1 MRYFIIL
8 LWLLLSSNNVFAA
21 TQDQFEFGS
30 VAGPCIDDTCSISLK
45 NKYQDPLVFLMPS
58 FSYQVA
64 PDDLD
69 DLDDLQDD
77 IDKIKKEINRR
88 CWGQNSRYCLRLKNE
103 LDKKEHELKNML
115 WNDAPSTLRVV
126 SVKDGIVKFRQYFAP
141 YTPEHNDKGL
151 ELKSFGECE
160 GEDWCIEKKPMI
172 NISYFVIENGA
183 DINLGNKG
191 RIIAGSKTTDKYTK
205 FGSGSFEKNNEF
217 IPTDNIIGI
226 NQLANYGVIVES
238 QAVDNIDEQL
248 PPNGIFE
255 RQKLSRNLI
264 VNYTNSWYTPAV
276 VTSRNGFY
284 LSLDRGETVINNDY
298 YNNNDYKQ
306 KVGYLLVKGAGQYRG
321 ILFSLGSGSTPNTL
335 GNPRLY
341 KGFSNVTLPSQQQ
354 CEHLVSVHNSSQ
366 FSRLPLIIASKN
378 SRNGSDGGIF
388 RLCKLQQESRNSDD
402 IEVSFITDE
411 DLNEP
416 RRGKTNESCRGQSCI
431 ERRHDTEKFGFMAF
445 QQVVDAK
452 TCELFPGPAQTWDKY
467 NGNILIDGKSEIE
480 NTHLLDGKRYLGFP
494 YNSIKGTNV
503 FEGCDGKQCRS
514 LPDLMPNKQKIS
526 DIPESDFNII
536 IRKDTIW
543 RDGGTYNNVRFEG
556 GETLTLYSGIYY
568 FNSLLIG
575 NNAKIYIPKGQNVR
589 IYTHYFNM
597 ADNSEFESEDMT
609 ANGDLSGVVF
619 VKNGGQQP
627 SDMLNFVDFNK
638 AEFKGYLYAEK
649 MVHLSNGSE
658 IEGAV
663 TAQAVNLHNKSE
675 IEGKLDG
682 CFSPTPNY
690 SLTITPKIKTNTL
703 CDDQPITF
711 NVQASDGS
719 SSNYTGKIHVT
730 ISSRFGGQWAENANF
745 TNAIKFS
752 GNTSFDLDVANNQ
765 ALFWLRA
772 NDAEKITV
780 SGSIDKM
787 EGAAPVGEYSF
798 IPGGFKIT
806 PQSANIIAGKP
817 FSATISAVAC
827 PADNLAKVIT
837 NYNGFKPLK
846 FSTQYD
852 QPATPAYEENKD
864 GSLDRNRPIKVEI
877 MNHQGATDLANI
889 QFTNGKSEKLTL
901 RYREAGVLKWQVT
914 DPTCTPDSCPFIENN
929 QSKQVKKLRQA
940 LSQGLVGSMSIN
952 ARPWT
957 FAICPLTFNGK
968 NQYRLANG
976 NISSG
981 EGYAS
986 AGKPFDVLLKP
997 LVWQSSKSSRTDIIN
1012 VSNQNYCGYSVT
1024 NNFLATGAPSING
1037 KLSIHYQLDTPK
1049 GGNKGNF
1056 KSGQMTVRSDL
1067 KGLLITGNTWDEV
1080 GSIWYQV
1087 GLDDY
1092 LGMNIDKSQRHI
1104 GRFYPAYFA
1113 LTNPEVT
1120 FANSSFTYLQQP
1132 FKAGFKL
1139 GAYNRSGDLV
1149 HNYLSFADD
1158 LKATFKVNSGNYVES
1173 GYTPLDS
1180 RLKRCG
1186 DISDPECLSRIDIAQ
1201 KLSWP
1206 NFTKSALS
1214 QIDWPLAPYVVM
1226 RDQVRNHP
1234 ITTEPDGPFFDWQLR
1249 IEQTTKPDG
1258 VTWQLGVK
1266 SNSQGVLVGS
1276 NDLRYGRMVLQDAA
1290 GDIRGPVAIPLRVE
1304 YWNGAAFETNA
1315 DDSSSHFDGR
1325 NYCRQILY
1333 PQPDKGNSPSTSGL
1347 GNVDQGVA
1355 NNEKLVAY
1363 PDVSALEPFKQ
1374 QVRFWQRLSNSTEP
1388 KGNGISCRGT
1398 YTYQPWLSYNWRKQ
1412 GDEDPSAI
1420 VTFGV
1425 YQGNKRI
1432 IYRAEA
1438 GVASSNYQ

>member
-1 MRYFIIL
+1 MRIYLLIFAIL
-8 LWLLLSSNNVFAA
+8 SCLFLRTAMASTS
-21 TQDQFEFGS
+21 QQFEFGTIS
-30 VAGPCIDDTCSISLK
+30 GPCVDHSCVINFK
-45 NKYQDPLVFLMPS
+45 NSYDDPLIFLMPS
-58 FSYQVA
+58 FA
-64 PDDLD
+64 D
-69 DLDDLQDD
+69 
-77 IDKIKKEINRR
+77 
-88 CWGQNSRYCLRLKNE
+88 G
-103 LDKKEHELKNML
+103 H
-115 WNDAPSTLRVV
+115 WNDAPSTLRVISASGGV
-126 SVKDGIVKFRQYFAP
+126 GGKARIRQYFAP
-141 YTPEHNDKGL
+141 YNHN
-151 ELKSFGECE
+151 ELTLLDPGQCN
-160 GEDWCIEKKPMI
+160 GANWCLTKQPMT

-183 DINLGNKG
+183 DINLGSKG
-191 RIIAGSKTTDKYTK
+191 RIIAKSILTNKYLRYKQTA
-205 FGSGSFEKNNEF
+205 SKNNSEE
-217 IPTDNIIGI
+217 INTKDLIGK
-226 NQLANYGVIVES
+226 NQLENFGVIVES
-238 QAVDNIDEQL
+238 QAVNNIPEQL

-255 RQKLSRNLI
+255 NQYVIDKILDYPFYI
-264 VNYTNSWYTPAV
+264 KENYTNRWYTPAV
-276 VTSRNGFY
+276 IKNSNSFY
-284 LSLDRGETVINNDY
+284 LALDRGETVINGDY
-298 YNNNDYKQ
+298 YNNYNYYQ
-306 KVGYLLVKGAGQYRG
+306 KVGYLLVTGAGQYKG
-321 ILFSLGSGSTPNTL
+321 LLFSLGHGSTPNTL
-335 GNPRLY
+335 GQNKDY
-341 KGFSNVTLPSQQQ
+341 KGFKNVTLPSERQ
-354 CEHLVSVHNSSQ
+354 CGEVTEVPHSSQ
-366 FSRLPLIIASKN
+366 FKGLPFILASKN

-388 RLCKLQQESRNSDD
+388 RLCRLKQESRNSDD
-402 IEVSFITDE
+402 IEVSFVTDE

-416 RRGKTNESCRGQSCI
+416 RRGKTNESCGGQDCI
-431 ERRHDTEKFGFMAF
+431 ERRHANESFGFMAF
-445 QQVVDAK
+445 QQAVDSE
-452 TCELFPGPAQTWDKY
+452 TCELFPGPAQSWDKY
-467 NGNILIDGKSEIE
+467 DSELEGNHNVSIIGAPVINGSYHLGFTEIDNESGGNNQFCNGKECFPAQGYTHLYAKKAILDTWPGVDDGYFSLSSISSSKKEYWFQTLSLEGNKVAKFPNGTIIHTRDLSVGSNSWLSSQSENPDDLIIYVHGESGPWKRDFIDMTKGAQVHALIYSERDLKMSYGNGNNETTRLVGSITAPDIEMVGKKDGNYNLKSEI
-480 NTHLLDGKRYLGFP
+480 
-494 YNSIKGTNV
+494 
-503 FEGCDGKQCRS
+503 
-514 LPDLMPNKQKIS
+514 
-526 DIPESDFNII
+526 
-536 IRKDTIW
+536 
-543 RDGGTYNNVRFEG
+543 
-556 GETLTLYSGIYY
+556 
-568 FNSLLIG
+568 IG
-575 NNAKIYIPKGQNVR
+575 QSAC
-589 IYTHYFNM
+589 
-597 ADNSEFESEDMT
+597 FESE
-609 ANGDLSGVVF
+609 
-619 VKNGGQQP
+619 
-627 SDMLNFVDFNK
+627 
-638 AEFKGYLYAEK
+638 
-649 MVHLSNGSE
+649 
-658 IEGAV
+658 
-663 TAQAVNLHNKSE
+663 
-675 IEGKLDG
+675 
-682 CFSPTPNY
+682 PNY
-690 SLTITPKIKTNTL
+690 NLIITPKIKTNTL
-703 CDDQPITF
+703 CDDQPIAF

-719 SSNYTGKIHVT
+719 SSNYTGKIRVT

-772 NDAEKITV
+772 NDAEKIMV
-780 SGSIDKM
+780 SGSIDRM

-817 FSATISAVAC
+817 FSATITAVTC

-846 FSTQYD
+846 FSTQYN

-889 QFTNGKSEKLTL
+889 QFTNGKSEELTL
-901 RYREAGVLKWQVT
+901 RYREAGALKWQVT

-929 QSKQVKKLRQA
+929 QSKQAKKLRQA

-997 LVWQSSKSSRTDIIN
+997 LVWQSNKSSRTDIIN

-1049 GGNKGNF
+1049 DGNKGNF

-1120 FANSSFTYLQQP
+1120 YANSSFTYLQQP

-1186 DISDPECLSRIDIAQ
+1186 NISDPECLSKIDIAQ

-1276 NDLRYGRMVLQDAA
+1276 NDLRYGRIVLQDAA

-1304 YWNGAAFETNA
+1304 YWNGAAFETNT
-1315 DDSSSHFDGR
+1315 DDSSSHFDGQ

-1333 PQPDKGNSPSTSGL
+1333 PQPDKKNIPSTSGI

-1355 NNEKLVAY
+1355 SNEKLVAY
-1363 PDVSALEPFKQ
+1363 PDVPALEPFKQ
-1374 QVRFWQRLSNSTEP
+1374 QVRFWQRLSNSTKP
-1388 KGNGISCRGT
+1388 TDATISCFGST
-1398 YTYQPWLSYNWRKQ
+1398 SLQPWLSYNWRKQ
-1412 GDEDPSAI
+1412 GDEDPSAV

>member
-1 MRYFIIL
+1 MRINTLFFICFIFIFSGVIYAETGTPNFYFDQVSIGDNSCLVSDNGCTINIEKPIRDINGTVTGYSPVDFNTRPLIFVMPTIDYGTNKYIGRDAPATLRITDIHQNNRGGYEFKVRQDIAKYNDEFLNLDANNSLYYWYYWDRYQQVIKDNIL
-8 LWLLLSSNNVFAA
+8 DEDNIGNKKSKYLEREHIEYENELWEEIPFSLYVKPMPLITYFAIEPGTIKLAGKGKITAGEVILDKYIDSKVKLYKGNTLNKNVLNKLEREKYVKTVSNYGFSSN
-21 TQDQFEFGS
+21 
-30 VAGPCIDDTCSISLK
+30 
-45 NKYQDPLVFLMPS
+45 M
-58 FSYQVA
+58 
-64 PDDLD
+64 
-69 DLDDLQDD
+69 
-77 IDKIKKEINRR
+77 
-88 CWGQNSRYCLRLKNE
+88 
-103 LDKKEHELKNML
+103 
-115 WNDAPSTLRVV
+115 
-126 SVKDGIVKFRQYFAP
+126 
-141 YTPEHNDKGL
+141 
-151 ELKSFGECE
+151 
-160 GEDWCIEKKPMI
+160 
-172 NISYFVIENGA
+172 
-183 DINLGNKG
+183 
-191 RIIAGSKTTDKYTK
+191 
-205 FGSGSFEKNNEF
+205 
-217 IPTDNIIGI
+217 
-226 NQLANYGVIVES
+226 GVIV
-238 QAVDNIDEQL
+238 NEQ
-248 PPNGIFE
+248 PN
-255 RQKLSRNLI
+255 N
-264 VNYTNSWYTPAV
+264 NNSWITPYAINYADNTYIGLDGSEV
-276 VTSRNGFY
+276 NSSNYVEEPITVAY
-284 LSLDRGETVINNDY
+284 LQVEGRGVFKGLNFILGRDET
-298 YNNNDYKQ
+298 K
-306 KVGYLLVKGAGQYRG
+306 
-321 ILFSLGSGSTPNTL
+321 NTL
-335 GNPRLY
+335 QKDLVFPDTITKPVEEECNAY
-341 KGFSNVTLPSQQQ
+341 MDISNTDFDFSDV
-354 CEHLVSVHNSSQ
+354 VKK
-366 FSRLPLIIASKN
+366 PLMFLASKN
-378 SRNGSDGGIF
+378 SRKGSNGGWL
-388 RLCKLQQESRNSDD
+388 RLCNKKNRDQSLQ
-402 IEVSFITDE
+402 VSFVNDE
-411 DLNEP
+411 DLNE
-416 RRGKTNESCRGQSCI
+416 RNVRSI
-431 ERRHDTEKFGFMAF
+431 ERKHHEESVGFMAF
-445 QQVVDAK
+445 QRQVSET
-452 TCELFPGPAQTWDKY
+452 TCSMFPGPVQTWKGN
-467 NGNILIDGKSEIE
+467 NGVLGIDPKIIIKGVPLINGE
-480 NTHLLDGKRYLGFP
+480 RRVGFNNVI
-494 YNSIKGTNV
+494 YNSNPTYKA
-503 FEGCDGKQCRS
+503 CDGYICKDDGQFANKIDLGDFPVNDDGNLENQGDVNKLHNKKVYFFNVIDLRNKKITFPKGSVVHAKNLSMISSSIRS
-514 LPDLMPNKQKIS
+514 ETNNPDDLIIYIHNKPVFNNIYHSYS
-526 DIPESDFNII
+526 DINNGSVITGLIYSE
-536 IRKDTIW
+536 
-543 RDGGTYNNVRFEG
+543 RDVDI
-556 GETLTLYSGIYY
+556 S
-568 FNSLLIG
+568 
-575 NNAKIYIPKGQNVR
+575 
-589 IYTHYFNM
+589 
-597 ADNSEFESEDMT
+597 
-609 ANGDLSGVVF
+609 NGDLSKCDNYETCPEVSRINGAITAKSIHAHGNYQMIGVEI
-619 VKNGGQQP
+619 NGK
-627 SDMLNFVDFNK
+627 SSCF
-638 AEFKGYLYAEK
+638 E
-649 MVHLSNGSE
+649 SE
-658 IEGAV
+658 
-663 TAQAVNLHNKSE
+663 
-675 IEGKLDG
+675 
-682 CFSPTPNY
+682 PNY

-719 SSNYTGKIHVT
+719 SSNYTGQIHVT
-730 ISSRFGGQWAENANF
+730 ISSRFGGQWANNAS
-745 TNAIKFS
+745 FS
-752 GNTSFDLDVANNQ
+752 DAKTFDNTASFQLNVKNNQ
-765 ALFWLRA
+765 AKFWLRA

-787 EGAAPVGEYSF
+787 EGAAPIGEYSF

-806 PQSANIIAGKP
+806 QQSANIIAGKP
-817 FSATISAVAC
+817 FSATITAVAC
-827 PADNLAKVIT
+827 PADNLPKVIT

-846 FSTQYD
+846 FSTQYN

-889 QFTNGKSEKLTL
+889 QFTNGKSEELTL
-901 RYREAGVLKWQVT
+901 RYREAGALKWQVT

-929 QSKQVKKLRQA
+929 QSKQAKKLRQA
-940 LSQGLVGSMSIN
+940 LSQGIVGSMSIN

-1049 GGNKGNF
+1049 DGNKGNF
-1056 KSGQMTVRSDL
+1056 KSGQMAVRSDL

-1113 LTNPEVT
+1113 LTNPQVT
-1120 FANSSFTYLQQP
+1120 YANTNENSSFTYLQQP
-1132 FKAGFKL
+1132 FKVGFKL
-1139 GAYNRSGDLV
+1139 GAYNRSGDKEGYLV

-1186 DISDPECLSRIDIAQ
+1186 NISDPECLSRIDIAQ

-1315 DDSSSHFDGR
+1315 DDSGSHFDGR

-1355 NNEKLVAY
+1355 SNEKLVAY
-1363 PDVSALEPFKQ
+1363 PDVPVLEPFKQ

-1398 YTYQPWLSYNWRKQ
+1398 YTYQPWLSYNWRKK

>member
-1 MRYFIIL
+1 MRIYLLIFAIL
-8 LWLLLSSNNVFAA
+8 SCLFLRTAMASTS
-21 TQDQFEFGS
+21 QQFEFGTIS
-30 VAGPCIDDTCSISLK
+30 GPCVDHSCVINFK
-45 NKYQDPLVFLMPS
+45 NNYDDPLIFLMPS
-58 FSYQVA
+58 FA
-64 PDDLD
+64 D
-69 DLDDLQDD
+69 
-77 IDKIKKEINRR
+77 
-88 CWGQNSRYCLRLKNE
+88 G
-103 LDKKEHELKNML
+103 H
-115 WNDAPSTLRVV
+115 WNDAPSTLRVISANGGV
-126 SVKDGIVKFRQYFAP
+126 GGKARIRQYFAP
-141 YTPEHNDKGL
+141 YNHN
-151 ELKSFGECE
+151 ELTLLDPGQCN
-160 GEDWCIEKKPMI
+160 GANWCLTKQPMT

-183 DINLGNKG
+183 DINLGSKG
-191 RIIAGSKTTDKYTK
+191 RIIAKSILTNKYLRYKQTA
-205 FGSGSFEKNNEF
+205 SKNNSEE
-217 IPTDNIIGI
+217 INTKDLIGK
-226 NQLANYGVIVES
+226 NQLENFGVIVES
-238 QAVDNIDEQL
+238 QAVNNISEQL

-255 RQKLSRNLI
+255 NQYVIDNILGYPFHIKE
-264 VNYTNSWYTPAV
+264 NYTNRWYTPAV
-276 VTSRNGFY
+276 IKNSNSFY
-284 LSLDRGETVINNDY
+284 LALDRGETVINGDY
-298 YNNNDYKQ
+298 YNNYNYYQ
-306 KVGYLLVKGAGQYRG
+306 KVGYLLVTGSGQYKG
-321 ILFSLGSGSTPNTL
+321 LLFSLGHGSTPNTL
-335 GNPRLY
+335 GQNKDY
-341 KGFSNVTLPSQQQ
+341 KGFKNVTLPSERQ
-354 CEHLVSVHNSSQ
+354 CGEVTEVPHSSQ
-366 FSRLPLIIASKN
+366 FKGLPFILASKN

-388 RLCKLQQESRNSDD
+388 RLCRLKQESRNSDD
-402 IEVSFITDE
+402 IEVSFVTDE

-416 RRGKTNESCRGQSCI
+416 RRGKTNESCGGQDCI
-431 ERRHDTEKFGFMAF
+431 ERRHANESFGFMAF
-445 QQVVDAK
+445 QQAVDSE
-452 TCELFPGPAQTWDKY
+452 TCELFPGPVQTWESNKKGIFSINNHTVVTGTPLVNSQRRVGFQHVFY
-467 NGNILIDGKSEIE
+467 YGVNQYKFVTCSGSRCFSNGTFSRKLKLDDWPQNDDGAFDPSKINSAKKEYWFSSLYLHQGQHVVFPNGTVIHTKALDMAGGNLGGSILRSASGKADDLIIYVH
-480 NTHLLDGKRYLGFP
+480 NNPNYIAT
-494 YNSIKGTNV
+494 ITN
-503 FEGCDGKQCRS
+503 GSQ
-514 LPDLMPNKQKIS
+514 
-526 DIPESDFNII
+526 
-536 IRKDTIW
+536 
-543 RDGGTYNNVRFEG
+543 
-556 GETLTLYSGIYY
+556 LTALLYSEQKVSISSSY
-568 FNSLLIG
+568 
-575 NNAKIYIPKGQNVR
+575 
-589 IYTHYFNM
+589 
-597 ADNSEFESEDMT
+597 
-609 ANGDLSGVVF
+609 
-619 VKNGGQQP
+619 
-627 SDMLNFVDFNK
+627 
-638 AEFKGYLYAEK
+638 
-649 MVHLSNGSE
+649 GSE
-658 IEGAV
+658 LTGITGAV
-663 TAQAVNLHNKSE
+663 TALDIDLIGQDSLSPKSY
-675 IEGKLDG
+675 IHGQSS
-682 CFSPTPNY
+682 CFESEPNY

-703 CDDQPITF
+703 CDDQPIAF

-719 SSNYTGKIHVT
+719 SSNYIGKIRVT

-772 NDAEKITV
+772 NDAEKIMV
-780 SGSIDKM
+780 SGSIDRM
-787 EGAAPVGEYSF
+787 EGTAPIGEYSF

-817 FSATISAVAC
+817 FSATITAVAC

-837 NYNGFKPLK
+837 NYNGFKSLK

-889 QFTNGKSEKLTL
+889 QFTNGKSEELTL
-901 RYREAGVLKWQVT
+901 RYREAGALKWQVT

-929 QSKQVKKLRQA
+929 QSKQAKKLRQA

-997 LVWQSSKSSRTDIIN
+997 LVWQSNKSSRTDIIN

-1049 GGNKGNF
+1049 DGNKGNF

-1120 FANSSFTYLQQP
+1120 YANSSFTYLQQP

-1186 DISDPECLSRIDIAQ
+1186 NISDPECLSKIDIAQ

-1304 YWNGAAFETNA
+1304 YWNGAAFETNT
-1315 DDSSSHFDGR
+1315 DDSSSHFDGQ

-1355 NNEKLVAY
+1355 SNEKLVAY
-1363 PDVSALEPFKQ
+1363 PDVSVLEPFKQ
-1374 QVRFWQRLSNSTEP
+1374 QVRFWQRLSNSTKP
-1388 KGNGISCRGT
+1388 TDAAISCFGST
-1398 YTYQPWLSYNWRKQ
+1398 SLQPWLSYNWRKQ
-1412 GDEDPSAI
+1412 GDEDPSAV

>member
-1 MRYFIIL
+1 MRIYLLIFAIL
-8 LWLLLSSNNVFAA
+8 SCLFLRTAMASTS
-21 TQDQFEFGS
+21 QQFEFGTIS
-30 VAGPCIDDTCSISLK
+30 GPCVDHSCVINFK
-45 NKYQDPLVFLMPS
+45 NNYDDPLIFLMPS
-58 FSYQVA
+58 FA
-64 PDDLD
+64 D
-69 DLDDLQDD
+69 
-77 IDKIKKEINRR
+77 
-88 CWGQNSRYCLRLKNE
+88 G
-103 LDKKEHELKNML
+103 H
-115 WNDAPSTLRVV
+115 WNDAPSTLRVISANGGV
-126 SVKDGIVKFRQYFAP
+126 GGKARIRQYFAP
-141 YTPEHNDKGL
+141 YNHN
-151 ELKSFGECE
+151 ELTLLDPGQCN
-160 GEDWCIEKKPMI
+160 GANWCLTKQPMT

-183 DINLGNKG
+183 DINLGSKG
-191 RIIAGSKTTDKYTK
+191 RIITKSILTNKYLRYKQTASKYNSEEVKTK
-205 FGSGSFEKNNEF
+205 NL
-217 IPTDNIIGI
+217 IGE
-226 NQLANYGVIVES
+226 NQLENFGVIVES
-238 QAVDNIDEQL
+238 QAVNNISEQL

-255 RQKLSRNLI
+255 NQYVIDNILGYPFHIKE
-264 VNYTNSWYTPAV
+264 NYTNRWYTPAV
-276 VTSRNGFY
+276 IKNSNSFY
-284 LSLDRGETVINNDY
+284 LALDRGETVINGDY
-298 YNNNDYKQ
+298 YNNYNYYQ
-306 KVGYLLVKGAGQYRG
+306 KVGYLLVTGSGQYKG
-321 ILFSLGSGSTPNTL
+321 LLFSLGHGSTPNTL
-335 GNPRLY
+335 GQNKDY
-341 KGFSNVTLPSQQQ
+341 KGFKNVTLPSERQ
-354 CEHLVSVHNSSQ
+354 CGEVTEVPHSSQ
-366 FSRLPLIIASKN
+366 FKGLPFILASKN

-388 RLCKLQQESRNSDD
+388 RLCRLKQESRNSDD
-402 IEVSFITDE
+402 IEVSFVTDE

-416 RRGKTNESCRGQSCI
+416 RRGKTNESCGGQDCI
-431 ERRHDTEKFGFMAF
+431 ERRHADEKFGFMAF
-445 QQVVDAK
+445 QQAVDSE
-452 TCELFPGPAQTWDKY
+452 TCELFPGPAQSWDKY
-467 NGNILIDGKSEIE
+467 DSELEGNHNVSIIGAPVINGSYHLGFTEIDNESGGNNQFCNGKECFPAQGYTHLYAKKAILDTWPGVDDGYFSLSSISSSKKEYWFQTLSLEGNKVAKFPNGTIIHTRDLSVGSNSWLSSQSENPDDLIIYVHGESGPWKRDFIDMTKGAQVHALIYSERDLKMSYGNGNNETTRLVGSITAPDIEMVGKKNGNNNLRSEI
-480 NTHLLDGKRYLGFP
+480 
-494 YNSIKGTNV
+494 
-503 FEGCDGKQCRS
+503 
-514 LPDLMPNKQKIS
+514 
-526 DIPESDFNII
+526 
-536 IRKDTIW
+536 
-543 RDGGTYNNVRFEG
+543 
-556 GETLTLYSGIYY
+556 
-568 FNSLLIG
+568 IG
-575 NNAKIYIPKGQNVR
+575 QSAC
-589 IYTHYFNM
+589 
-597 ADNSEFESEDMT
+597 FESE
-609 ANGDLSGVVF
+609 
-619 VKNGGQQP
+619 
-627 SDMLNFVDFNK
+627 
-638 AEFKGYLYAEK
+638 
-649 MVHLSNGSE
+649 
-658 IEGAV
+658 
-663 TAQAVNLHNKSE
+663 
-675 IEGKLDG
+675 
-682 CFSPTPNY
+682 PNY

-719 SSNYTGKIHVT
+719 SSNYTGQIHVT
-730 ISSRFGGQWAENANF
+730 ISSRFGGQWANNAS
-745 TNAIKFS
+745 FS
-752 GNTSFDLDVANNQ
+752 DAKTFDNTASFQLNVKNNQ
-765 ALFWLRA
+765 AKFWLRA

-787 EGAAPVGEYSF
+787 EGAAPIGEYSF

-817 FSATISAVAC
+817 FSATITAVAC
-827 PADNLAKVIT
+827 PADNLTKVIT

-889 QFTNGKSEKLTL
+889 QFTNGKSEELTL
-901 RYREAGVLKWQVT
+901 RYREAGALKWQVT
-914 DPTCTPDSCPFIENN
+914 DPTCTPDSCPFIKNN
-929 QSKQVKKLRQA
+929 QSKQAKKLRQA

-997 LVWQSSKSSRTDIIN
+997 LVWQSNKSSRADIIN

-1037 KLSIHYQLDTPK
+1037 KLSIYYQLDTPK
-1049 GGNKGNF
+1049 DGNKGNF

-1226 RDQVRNHP
+1226 RDQVRNQP

-1266 SNSQGVLVGS
+1266 SNNQGVLVGS

-1290 GDIRGPVAIPLRVE
+1290 GDIRGPIAIPLRVE

-1315 DDSSSHFDGR
+1315 DDSGSHFDGR

-1355 NNEKLVAY
+1355 SNEKLVAY
-1363 PDVSALEPFKQ
+1363 PDVPVLEPFKQ